1 MDFFCGIL
9 LLFGEEL
16 LEETRSFVSGGNLPP
31 TAFLIGRGSLAFD
44 FGLVPLLLQ
53 GYFTAREVR
62 L

>member
-1 MDFFCGIL
+1 M

-16 LEETRSFVSGGNLPP
+16 LEETRSFVSRGNLPP

>member
-1 MDFFCGIL
+1 M

-16 LEETRSFVSGGNLPP
+16 LEETRSFVSRGNLPP
-31 TAFLIGRGSLAFD
+31 TAVLIVRGSLAFD

-53 GYFTAREVR
+53 GYFMAREVR